1 MCTVSAGSTTTTD
14 ASAHADEPAREVR
27 RCTGRRTTLIA
38 ILLGLLSTLILAAP
52 AADAA
57 DLGGVSVVATGSYS
71 CSSQT
76 VQILPTTNEPL
87 TGDYTVYAYASVWED
102 GRGWVTGPWGNVDGI
117 TTLMFYDVTSQPS
130 DWAQLTYARYYD
142 GAWHYAT
149 DWIQLSNDLDN
160 FAPFC

>member
-1 MCTVSAGSTTTTD
+1 MSTVSTASTTTTD
-14 ASAHADEPAREVR
+14 ASARVDELARDARKDRGKRITVV
-27 RCTGRRTTLIA
+27 A
-38 ILLGLLSTLILAAP
+38 ALLTLLSALILGAP

-57 DLGGVSVVATGSYS
+57 DLGDVSVVATGSYS

-87 TGDYTVYAYASVWED
+87 TGDFTMYAYASVWED
-102 GRGWVTGPWGNVDGI
+102 GRGWVTGPWANVDGI

-130 DWAQLTYARYYD
+130 DWAQLTYARYYG

-149 DWIQLSNDLDN
+149 DWIQLSSDLDN
-160 FAPFC
+160 YGPFC